1 MKNKKKRTKLKVL
14 ATAAAMVL
22 VMGAT
27 AGSTWALTRT
37 DYKSDFKATFV
48 GNRNVEATIEGS
60 SYLSTSDGA
69 QLVEELE
76 TVTFTKT
83 LTTSKETAS
92 FENTLAVVNVNE
104 YAYYDFKVTNNS
116 TSTTYTDLIIEPVF
130 STENTE
136 VTTSLYYAVGEG
148 EYNVLT
154 EDYLTAIFQIYNY
167 FRFGYCKFD

>member
-83 LTTSKETAS
+83 LTT
-92 FENTLAVVNVNE
+92 
-104 YAYYDFKVTNNS
+104 
-116 TSTTYTDLIIEPVF
+116 
-130 STENTE
+130 
-136 VTTSLYYAVGEG
+136 
-148 EYNVLT
+148 
-154 EDYLTAIFQIYNY
+154 
-167 FRFGYCKFD
+167 